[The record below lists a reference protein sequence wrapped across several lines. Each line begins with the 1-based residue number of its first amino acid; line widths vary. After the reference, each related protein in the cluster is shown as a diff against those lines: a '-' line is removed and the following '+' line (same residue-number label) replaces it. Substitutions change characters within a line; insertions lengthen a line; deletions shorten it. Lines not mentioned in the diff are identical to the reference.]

1 MSKARSTGNISN
13 VIKTSTTCV
22 TVTDG
27 TTDLL
32 IMSGSGR
39 VTIPGDL
46 VVLGGIAG
54 SSAESASYSLSSSF
68 ATNANL
74 LDGIDGASFLQT
86 GSFNA
91 FSSSID
97 TTIKNKLNNDGVI
110 SGSVQV
116 DITSTTGYSTFSSSL
131 SSSIG
136 SLSGSVATTTSG
148 LAGRIT
154 TVEGNYATTGSNTFI
169 GDQTITG
176 SICSNGNI
184 VTTGQIVAQ
193 TINVQQVTS
202 SIVYSCGSNTFG
214 CSLTNNQVFTGSVF
228 ITGSNIIACVDT
240 SCFGGSIA
248 ISEGNDLIFRDTS
261 NYISSPATDTLRIV
275 TTNSERIRITSTG
288 ISCFACQ
295 VCAPAAMISGCVGI
309 GTASPGER
317 LDVNGN
323 INFSGRLTTGGL
335 GARLWVPGQSI
346 GQASNAGLYAMGLT
360 YLAKYDTQW
369 LSVGGGHASAL
380 TIDEGIFSF
389 SNSQGVGAADSALT
403 WTTRLMINTS
413 GNVGI
418 GTVCPSNKL
427 DVNGTL
433 STSLIIPY
441 GTTYKTSN
449 FLDFYPGNDNVL
461 FFHAGTSWG
470 DPLIAVNGTTA
481 GSVLTNSLAQQLVIR
496 GDGTNGIGFSNGSCI
511 NMIIKGGCVGIGT
524 TSPSTSLHISNNSNA
539 GLRIQATA
547 SNGSSELDLL
557 SHGTQNSFID
567 FGPNRLIFRSTNCDM
582 TDINDGNVL
591 VLNNNGCVG
600 INTSTPR
607 SVLHVQQASN
617 DGVPSVG
624 CARDGLIISSN
635 NGNYGLNIGVDPTG
649 PTWMQAMRF
658 DDGATAYNL
667 LFQPTGGCSV
677 LIGTG
682 TALAGCRQQ
691 LVIGGNS
698 FGSLIALGNN
708 GNGNKFVIESDSG
721 ENVLINNKSNTP
733 MIFYTNNSRRFD
745 ITSDGI
751 ACFACQVCAKSLTIA
766 TDCSGVVVDVANRHG
781 FMKYVNY
788 STGLVGACSGTDSN
802 IATWLGRFAGTI
814 FSPTAVYQDLVI
826 NGSGNVGIGISSP
839 SYKLEVCGPGETINI
854 IGASSGD
861 IATGFRIGRGASL
874 GAQIYDNPQD
884 NITTINAAGGLNLR
898 TGGSGRL
905 SILSTGIACFACRVC
920 APTLVAGGRTVVY
933 GGGIYD
939 DTINGNNIGIGFA
952 ATGIVPIDGAGN
964 AANGTKDLGSSSARW
979 CTVYTSDLSLNNGI
993 GNYTIVEG
1001 ENDLFIY
1008 NNNSCKVYK
1017 FLLQE
1022 VCPEMAPAKRSI

>member
-32 IMSGSGR
+32 IISGSGR

-228 ITGSNIIACVDT
+228 ITGSNINANVDNV
-240 SCFGGSIA
+240 CFQGSVCA
-248 ISEGNDLIFRDTS
+248 QK
-261 NYISSPATDTLRIV
+261 LRIC
-275 TTNSERIRITSTG
+275 STG
-288 ISCFACQ
+288 DLSYIYNSGASTTDANFYIYNSTSDIL
-295 VCAPAAMISGCVGI
+295 MIRNSGCVGLNTANPQARLDIAGNNNNATCRNTLRFTDTDTGTQADQQI
-309 GTASPGER
+309 GKIEFYSSDTSSPGAGVKAYMGAFASDSTPDAYLAFATQDGSLTPDPVER
-317 LDVNGN
+317 LRITSEGN
-323 INFSGRLTTGGL
+323 LQVGYSGAPNIAGKLFISRGDQYGLTINAFSGGNCIISTDDNMYFTFGTTPAL
-335 GARLWVPGQSI
+335 RMICNLVSCF
-346 GQASNAGLYAMGLT
+346 AGTVCAP
-360 YLAKYDTQW
+360 
-369 LSVGGGHASAL
+369 SFVGGAITGTTLTLSTATSDYSA
-380 TIDEGIFSF
+380 TITNIQDS
-389 SNSQGVGAADSALT
+389 SQGLLIR
-403 WTTRLMINTS
+403 TTDNDTS
-413 GNVGI
+413 LNILSLQSSPNSVCQSWIDRFVVTKAGDVGI
-418 GTVCPSNKL
+418 GVSTPGSKL
-427 DVNGTL
+427 EIRGLRSATKDSLLLL
-433 STSLIIPY
+433 SKFDY
-441 GTTYKTSN
+441 GTTT
-449 FLDFYPGNDNVL
+449 FY
-461 FFHAGTSWG
+461 
-470 DPLIAVNGTTA
+470 
-481 GSVLTNSLAQQLVIR
+481 
-496 GDGTNGIGFSNGSCI
+496 
-511 NMIIKGGCVGIGT
+511 
-524 TSPSTSLHISNNSNA
+524 
-539 GLRIQATA
+539 
-547 SNGSSELDLL
+547 
-557 SHGTQNSFID
+557 QN
-567 FGPNRLIFRSTNCDM
+567 
-582 TDINDGNVL
+582 
-591 VLNNNGCVG
+591 
-600 INTSTPR
+600 
-607 SVLHVQQASN
+607 
-617 DGVPSVG
+617 
-624 CARDGLIISSN
+624 
-635 NGNYGLNIGVDPTG
+635 Y
-649 PTWMQAMRF
+649 
-658 DDGATAYNL
+658 
-667 LFQPTGGCSV
+667 
-677 LIGTG
+677 
-682 TALAGCRQQ
+682 
-691 LVIGGNS
+691 
-698 FGSLIALGNN
+698 
-708 GNGNKFVIESDSG
+708 
-721 ENVLINNKSNTP
+721 SNT
-733 MIFYTNNSRRFD
+733 FYTN
-745 ITSDGI
+745 G
-751 ACFACQVCAKSLTIA
+751 KSLEVEVEALPLLQLA
-766 TDCSGVVVDVANRHG
+766 TN
-781 FMKYVNY
+781 N
-788 STGLVGACSGTDSN
+788 
-802 IATWLGRFAGTI
+802 AGNAGKVI
-814 FSPTAVYQDLVI
+814 FP
-826 NGSGNVGIGISSP
+826 NGSVGIGISSP

-920 APTLVAGGRTVVY
+920 APTLAAGGRTVVY

-1022 VCPEMAPAKRSI
+1022 VCPGMAPAKRSI